1 MLRAARHFRLR
12 GGAIL
17 LLAALAAAQV
27 PLADFAGVG
36 DQVSIEGRQE
46 MLRFF
51 VAVLITVQEAAKDS
65 R

>member
-1 MLRAARHFRLR
+1 
-12 GGAIL
+12 
-17 LLAALAAAQV
+17 V

-51 VAVLITVQEAAKDS
+51 VAVVITVQAPPKDNP
-65 R
+65 